1 MERNK
6 AMKILHVINSMS
18 VTNGGPSRTTLL
30 TVQGTRALGMD
41 VEVLTNEPAPGEE
54 AVADDP
60 AIHYLPY
67 HRFQNKRWG
76 YTKALPQAL
85 AGIDGVDIYHIQG
98 IWLHTG
104 YATARYARRQGRPYL
119 ITLHGT
125 LYPEALAHSSL
136 IKKTTLF
143 LYQRRQLQQAA
154 CVHVTCREEME
165 HYRALGFTNPVAIVP
180 CPMECADKVEPLYSK
195 EVKRIGYL
203 GRVHPR
209 KRIEKLFEIWS
220 RLNEP
225 GELLVMGDGDPVYM
239 EFLKKEVERLH
250 LKKVR
255 FEGFVTGEKKNRLL
269 ASLTCL
275 VVPSDFENFGIITPE
290 ALLQEVPVIATT
302 GSPWQD
308 LDTFRCGWWV
318 KNDTETLTDTMRKV
332 LACDK
337 GLLDEMGKRGRQLVL
352 KKYTVEKVSG
362 QLEVMYD
369 WVTGKIDKPDF
380 IYY

>member
-6 AMKILHVINSMS
+6 TMKIIHVINSMS
-18 VTNGGPSRTTLL
+18 VANGGPARTTLL
-30 TVQGTRALGMD
+30 TLQGTRALGMD
-41 VEVLTNEPAPGEE
+41 VGVVTNEPAPGED
-54 AVADDP
+54 AVSDDP
-60 AIHYLPY
+60 AIRYLPR
-67 HRFQNKRWG
+67 HCSGNKRWG
-76 YTKALPQAL
+76 YTKALPQTL
-85 AGIDGVDIYHIQG
+85 AGIEGVDIYHIQG

-104 YATARYARRQGRPYL
+104 YVTARYARRQGRPYL
-119 ITLHGT
+119 VTLHGT

-154 CVHVTCREEME
+154 CVHVTCRDEME

-180 CPMECADKVEPLYSK
+180 CPMECDDKAKPLYPK
-195 EVKRIGYL
+195 DVKRIGYL

-239 EFLKKEVERLH
+239 EFLKKEMKRLS
-250 LKKVR
+250 LKRVR
-255 FEGFVTGEKKNRLL
+255 FEGFVTGEKKNSLL

-318 KNDTETLTDTMRKV
+318 NNSVDALTGAVREA
-332 LACDK
+332 LS
-337 GLLDEMGKRGRQLVL
+337 LDEEELQAMGKRGRRLILDRYSVDVVSRQMEQL
-352 KKYTVEKVSG
+352 YA
-362 QLEVMYD
+362 
-369 WVTGKIDKPDF
+369 WVAGKGDKPEFVYD
-380 IYY
+380 